1 MTITD
6 ITPVA
11 LDLRGQ
17 TDDQIA
23 ALYYSDDQDTSA
35 AALAEMDRRDRAA
48 KMTAARRTQDGIL
61 AEGYD
66 AAFAQYLKASDYT
79 RGNLLSELGRKRLT
93 DEMSLWTGSQETAE
107 RYASEEL
114 RDFWMFVEPRMSPG
128 RYARQRGTQARIERE
143 EARDERGSDEELAGY
158 ESRAL
163 RRESPAE
170 DTQDASGPGGPVSGG
185 GRGSGEGEDG
195 SEDGTG
201 AGGPGGPV
209 RGDGGLVNPAGDEE
223 HGVGDLKYVL
233 DETARFV
240 EDHVAADRAR
250 TDAMVLYAAATHALA
265 AFPTFGRMLFTSE
278 HEASG
283 KTMAMLITAT
293 LSANPLDAA
302 GTPYALTSALA
313 AAGNTPDQ
321 PAPALYY
328 DEISSVFGRSGLAA
342 SRNPIADILRKGYKQ
357 GATSQWSVNRVNE
370 KFSIYTPFIMTGLR
384 VAVPR
389 DIRSRCI
396 CITMEPGTP
405 RQYFDA
411 RTAEPEAQAL
421 AACLAQAAGKRLAD
435 IAAFRA
441 RGIHPKL
448 KDRKL
453 EVWEG
458 MFAVAYVLGGQEW
471 LNRCL
476 AAFKELALAES
487 DQVVLTPRQQTIK
500 DVAAVAAKSRQE
512 TVLPDGTRFIGG
524 LAIVDELRRVDNPI
538 YQGRSDAG
546 LALLVS
552 DALPM
557 NTVQLRVDGDRVRG
571 YYVQDIE
578 AAWNKIRPDEPDD
591 IEIPDEVNPFEV
603 DEEDETAG
611 QQDEETISAGQH
623 DVTDGTEN

>member
-1 MTITD
+1 M
-6 ITPVA
+6 
-11 LDLRGQ
+11 

-23 ALYYSDDQDTSA
+23 ALYYTDDQDVSA

-48 KMTAARRTQDGIL
+48 KMTAARRALDGIH

-79 RGNLLSELGRKRLT
+79 RGNLLSDLGRKHVT
-93 DEMSLWTGSQETAE
+93 DEMSLWTSGSQETAE

-114 RDFWMFVEPRMSPG
+114 NDFWMFVEPRMSPG

-143 EARDERGSDEELAGY
+143 EARDEREAGNEELDRH
-158 ESRAL
+158 EPRAL
-163 RRESPAE
+163 RRETAPE
-170 DTQDASGPGGPVSGG
+170 DAQSAGGTDGPVRGG
-185 GRGSGEGEDG
+185 GRGPGEGEDG
-195 SEDGTG
+195 GEDGTG

-209 RGDGGLVNPAGDEE
+209 RRDDGPVDPGHDGE

-240 EDHVAADRAR
+240 EDHVSADRAT

-293 LSANPLDAA
+293 LSANPLDAS
-302 GTPYALTSALA
+302 GTSYALTSA
-313 AAGNTPDQ
+313 AGGSGEHPRPKPSASTVLRRDQLSVRQVRAGGVPQPDRGHTPQ
-321 PAPALYY
+321 GIQA
-328 DEISSVFGRSGLAA
+328 
-342 SRNPIADILRKGYKQ
+342 

-453 EVWEG
+453 RGVG
-458 MFAVAYVLGGQEW
+458 RHVRCCLRTGRPGVAE
-471 LNRCL
+471 
-476 AAFKELALAES
+476 
-487 DQVVLTPRQQTIK
+487 QVP
-500 DVAAVAAKSRQE
+500 
-512 TVLPDGTRFIGG
+512 
-524 LAIVDELRRVDNPI
+524 RRV
-538 YQGRSDAG
+538 QGASPGR
-546 LALLVS
+546 
-552 DALPM
+552 
-557 NTVQLRVDGDRVRG
+557 
-571 YYVQDIE
+571 
-578 AAWNKIRPDEPDD
+578 IRPGCPH
-591 IEIPDEVNPFEV
+591 PAA
-603 DEEDETAG
+603 AG
-611 QQDEETISAGQH
+611 DQGCCH
-623 DVTDGTEN
+623 CRGGGHTEHRPARRDPVHRRPGHRR